1 MGDQNKNV
9 PRLRFPGYTDAWV
22 KCELGDVVKKIKSYS
37 LSRDV
42 ETDKHTGYKYIH
54 YGDIHTNVAG
64 YIDEES
70 ILPNIKADDFDIL
83 DAGDLI
89 VADASEDYQGIA
101 KPAVLVVKPTS
112 NVVAG
117 LHTIALRPTHSNS
130 IFLYYLLQTDLFKQ
144 FGKKAGTGMK
154 VFGITFSN
162 LSKFHTSF
170 PTEDE
175 QHKIGKFLH
184 SIDDLITVN
193 ERELN
198 KLKDLKKSYLEKM
211 FPKNGS
217 DIPEL
222 RFPGYADAWVKCTL
236 GDVLNYE
243 QPTKYIVDSADYN
256 DANPI
261 PVLTAGQSFILGYTD
276 EKSGIKVAT
285 PLVPVIIFD
294 DFTTSSHYVDF
305 SFKVK
310 SSAMKLLGLKK
321 ENYDF
326 YFIFNVLKN
335 INYIPESHER
345 HWISKFSK
353 LQVMLPNIKEQ
364 IKIGKFFKHLDNLIT
379 VNEHKQNKR
388 FSPAITRIF
397 HIIKNILRKIS
408 DMIQNKN
415 LAEEAFQEA
424 TVRGLTGKY
433 DNVKSWTAPDF
444 LDGTKHK
451 VTYQTLIDNWRHI
464 LNQQNTKELEGHDL
478 TDAEFQQVLSKVNTL
493 ENSYQAAKLLA
504 SENGVGKIDGIIRD
518 NNLAGVTHDSITLR
532 IFEKA
537 KVNGG
542 DTVYQ
547 LAREVWT
554 ENDRNRFDI
563 LLLINGL
570 PLINIEQKRVD
581 KNADE
586 AFGQFRRYYQD
597 GEYTNNFF
605 VFSQMM
611 VIMTD
616 IDTRYFATPK
626 TLEAFNPAFQFHWA
640 DSKNQSINS
649 MTDVV
654 KTLLRIP
661 MAHQM
666 VGDYLI
672 INEDTR
678 DSKNQYHM
686 LMRPYQVEALRAI
699 EYAAAGKD
707 IATHVP
713 HGGFVWHTT
722 GSGKTITSFKAA
734 LSLSK
739 TFDKVIFLL
748 DRKDLDAQT
757 SKNFKAYSQYETI
770 EVSDSP
776 HTHDLRESLSTSL
789 KGVVVATTFK
799 LNNVIKE
806 LQENGDDKSILKKR
820 MAVIVDEAHRTT
832 MGEMMQTIKSA
843 LRNTL
848 FFGFTG
854 TPLFDESN
862 TVGFVNEYSERMK
875 TTEDMFGKELHR
887 YTIDEAIKDKNVLG
901 FHVDYIDTGEIGSY
915 SLLKEKWLAHEKA
928 DPLNKRSDDELTR
941 YALQLENDRK
951 TDKDGINIGRAE
963 LEIVLEYHDEL
974 HIPQVVKSIIEN
986 WEKHSNGSVNGKKV
1000 SHKFNGLLTVALKQR
1015 VIAYYDEFKK
1025 QLAESNLKLNIM
1037 ATFSTGNENTDLGQ
1051 KDKDNLATIFQ
1062 DWHEMGHPLYQVDA
1076 TKLENGESGFF
1087 SDITA
1092 VFKNGGHAN
1101 NEKNIDLLIVA
1112 DRLLTGYDSKLLNT
1126 LYVDRYLKLQGL
1138 IQAYSRTNR
1147 IYGEDKEFGTIVN
1160 FQYPAKSR
1168 YALER
1173 ALKLYGSGGTS
1184 SRVIVDEYAVVVKQ
1198 MVPLFETLQESL
1210 AYPERWLDIKDVEPE
1225 QTDFI
1230 IAFRQVAKKLNLL
1243 QQYYE
1248 FDWLGT
1254 GIKALAFSE
1263 ETWLKYLGAYQNLKP
1278 KIEDGPEDEIADLV
1292 GGTQLIDTQ
1301 DITFSEIIRLIGKL
1315 TTPSGQLDQSDAN
1328 NAENERLIT
1337 DAIQKLRTF
1346 GDNDNAELLEKFMAD
1361 VVTVD
1366 KLDNHLSVADNYQ
1379 AFRIKT
1385 GQASLEAY
1393 AKTWA
1398 IDQKILLK
1406 VYQHYHVGDKVIN
1419 YLDELKS
1426 SNDYLKSDWYQ
1437 NPENATGGLPALR
1450 YKNDLEN
1457 DLLNYLFVTKSIYG
1471 EF

>member
-1 MGDQNKNV
+1 M
-9 PRLRFPGYTDAWV
+9 
-22 KCELGDVVKKIKSYS
+22 KCEFATFIERINISSDSDLIPKVEFEDIKSGMGYLNKDISRKFDDRKGTLFQPKDILFGKLRPYLKNWLFPDFTGVALGDFWVFRALNSNPEFAYVLIQSPKFQAIANDTAGTKMPRSDWKI
-37 LSRDV
+37 V
-42 ETDKHTGYKYIH
+42 
-54 YGDIHTNVAG
+54 
-64 YIDEES
+64 
-70 ILPNIKADDFDIL
+70 
-83 DAGDLI
+83 
-89 VADASEDYQGIA
+89 
-101 KPAVLVVKPTS
+101 
-112 NVVAG
+112 
-117 LHTIALRPTHSNS
+117 SNS
-130 IFLYYLLQTDLFKQ
+130 EFW
-144 FGKKAGTGMK
+144 MP
-154 VFGITFSN
+154 S
-162 LSKFHTSF
+162 
-170 PTEDE
+170 
-175 QHKIGKFLH
+175 
-184 SIDDLITVN
+184 
-193 ERELN
+193 
-198 KLKDLKKSYLEKM
+198 
-211 FPKNGS
+211 
-217 DIPEL
+217 
-222 RFPGYADAWVKCTL
+222 
-236 GDVLNYE
+236 
-243 QPTKYIVDSADYN
+243 
-256 DANPI
+256 
-261 PVLTAGQSFILGYTD
+261 
-276 EKSGIKVAT
+276 
-285 PLVPVIIFD
+285 
-294 DFTTSSHYVDF
+294 
-305 SFKVK
+305 
-310 SSAMKLLGLKK
+310 
-321 ENYDF
+321 
-326 YFIFNVLKN
+326 
-335 INYIPESHER
+335 
-345 HWISKFSK
+345 
-353 LQVMLPNIKEQ
+353 IKEQ
-364 IKIGKFFKHLDNLIT
+364 TKIGEFFKHLDNLIT

-397 HIIKNILRKIS
+397 YIIKNILRKIS

-433 DNVKSWTAPDF
+433 DNVKSWIAPDF

-605 VFSQMM
+605 AFSQMM

-649 MTDVV
+649 MADVV

-678 DSKNQYHM
+678 DSRNQYHM

-776 HTHDLRESLSTSL
+776 HTHDLRNSISTSL

-928 DPLNKRSDDELTR
+928 DPLNKRSDDELAC

-963 LEIVLEYHDEL
+963 LENVLEYHDEL
-974 HIPQVVKSIIEN
+974 HIPQVVKSIIDN
-986 WEKHSNGSVNGKKV
+986 WEKHSKGSVNGKKV
-1000 SHKFNGLLTVALKQR
+1000 SHKFNGLLTVARKQR

-1025 QLAESNLKLNIM
+1025 QLAESDLKLNIT

-1076 TKLENGESGFF
+1076 AKPDNGESGFF

-1147 IYGEDKEFGTIVN
+1147 IYEEDKEFGTIVN

-1173 ALKLYGSGGTS
+1173 ALKLYGSGGKS
-1184 SRVIVDEYAVVVKQ
+1184 SHVVVDEYVVVVKQ
-1198 MVPLFETLQESL
+1198 MVPLFESLHETLAQ
-1210 AYPERWLDIKDVEPE
+1210 PERWLDIKDLEPN
-1225 QTDFI
+1225 QSDFI
-1230 IAFRQVAKKLNLL
+1230 TAFKKVAKKLNLL

-1254 GIKALAFSE
+1254 GEKALAFSE
-1263 ETWLKYLGAYQNLKP
+1263 ETWLKYFGAYQNLKP
-1278 KIEDGPEDEIADLV
+1278 KIEGGPEDEIADLV
-1292 GGTQLIDTQ
+1292 GSTQLIDTQ

>member
-1 MGDQNKNV
+1 M
-9 PRLRFPGYTDAWV
+9 
-22 KCELGDVVKKIKSYS
+22 
-37 LSRDV
+37 
-42 ETDKHTGYKYIH
+42 
-54 YGDIHTNVAG
+54 
-64 YIDEES
+64 
-70 ILPNIKADDFDIL
+70 
-83 DAGDLI
+83 
-89 VADASEDYQGIA
+89 
-101 KPAVLVVKPTS
+101 
-112 NVVAG
+112 
-117 LHTIALRPTHSNS
+117 
-130 IFLYYLLQTDLFKQ
+130 
-144 FGKKAGTGMK
+144 
-154 VFGITFSN
+154 
-162 LSKFHTSF
+162 
-170 PTEDE
+170 
-175 QHKIGKFLH
+175 
-184 SIDDLITVN
+184 
-193 ERELN
+193 
-198 KLKDLKKSYLEKM
+198 
-211 FPKNGS
+211 
-217 DIPEL
+217 
-222 RFPGYADAWVKCTL
+222 KCTL
-236 GDVLNYE
+236 GDLMDVTSVKRIHQSDWRNSGVPFYRARDIVAFAKNEIISDPLFIDLARYE
-243 QPTKYIVDSADYN
+243 EYSIQSGKVESGNLLVTGVGTIGIPYLVKGTSPLYFKDGNIIWFKNKKLDGKYLYYSFTANSIQQFIHYSAGTGTVSTYTIDTGKKT
-256 DANPI
+256 PI
-261 PVLTAGQSFILGYTD
+261 F
-276 EKSGIKVAT
+276 E
-285 PLVPVIIFD
+285 PVID
-294 DFTTSSHYVDF
+294 
-305 SFKVK
+305 
-310 SSAMKLLGLKK
+310 
-321 ENYDF
+321 
-326 YFIFNVLKN
+326 
-335 INYIPESHER
+335 
-345 HWISKFSK
+345 
-353 LQVMLPNIKEQ
+353 EQ
-364 IKIGKFFKHLDNLIT
+364 YKIGTFFDKLDDLIT

-464 LNQQNTKELEGHDL
+464 LNQQNTKELERHDL

-493 ENSYQAAKLLA
+493 ENSYQAVKLLA

-605 VFSQMM
+605 AFSQMM

-626 TLEAFNPAFQFHWA
+626 TLEAFNPAFQFHWT

-649 MTDVV
+649 MADVV

-707 IATHVP
+707 VETHVP

-776 HTHDLRESLSTSL
+776 HTHDLRNSLSTSL

-806 LQENGDDKSILKKR
+806 LQENGDDKSIMKKR

-875 TTEDMFGKELHR
+875 TTEDMFGNELHR

-1076 TKLENGESGFF
+1076 AKPDNGESGFF

-1168 YALER
+1168 YALEK

-1184 SRVIVDEYAVVVKQ
+1184 SRVIVDEYEVVVKQ
-1198 MVPLFETLQESL
+1198 MVPLFEILQESL

-1254 GIKALAFSE
+1254 GTKALAFSE
-1263 ETWLKYLGAYQNLKP
+1263 EIWLKYLGAYQNLKP

-1385 GQASLEAY
+1385 GQDSLGAY

-1437 NPENATGGLPALR
+1437 NPENAMGGLPALR

>member
-1 MGDQNKNV
+1 M
-9 PRLRFPGYTDAWV
+9 
-22 KCELGDVVKKIKSYS
+22 KCELGEILIS
-37 LSRDV
+37 
-42 ETDKHTGYKYIH
+42 HGYKQYITEANINGN
-54 YGDIHTNVAG
+54 YPVIQQGDKPIVGYSDNDPFLDYDNVLLFGDHTL
-64 YIDEES
+64 S
-70 ILPNIKADDFDIL
+70 
-83 DAGDLI
+83 
-89 VADASEDYQGIA
+89 
-101 KPAVLVVKPTS
+101 
-112 NVVAG
+112 
-117 LHTIALRPTHSNS
+117 
-130 IFLYYLLQTDLFKQ
+130 LFKPREP
-144 FGKKAGTGMK
+144 FLLATD
-154 VFGITFSN
+154 GIKIISIENFDGEFTYYFLQKYN
-162 LSKFHTSF
+162 LKSEGYKRHFTIL
-170 PTEDE
+170 
-175 QHKIGKFLH
+175 K
-184 SIDDLITVN
+184 
-193 ERELN
+193 N
-198 KLKDLKKSYLEKM
+198 KSCF
-211 FPKNGS
+211 FPK
-217 DIPEL
+217 DIE
-222 RFPGYADAWVKCTL
+222 
-236 GDVLNYE
+236 E
-243 QPTKYIVDSADYN
+243 QT
-256 DANPI
+256 
-261 PVLTAGQSFILGYTD
+261 
-276 EKSGIKVAT
+276 
-285 PLVPVIIFD
+285 
-294 DFTTSSHYVDF
+294 
-305 SFKVK
+305 
-310 SSAMKLLGLKK
+310 
-321 ENYDF
+321 
-326 YFIFNVLKN
+326 
-335 INYIPESHER
+335 
-345 HWISKFSK
+345 
-353 LQVMLPNIKEQ
+353 
-364 IKIGKFFKHLDNLIT
+364 KIGKFFKHLDNLIT

-605 VFSQMM
+605 AFSQMM

-649 MTDVV
+649 MADVV

-707 IATHVP
+707 VETHVP

-776 HTHDLRESLSTSL
+776 HTHDLRNSLSTSL

-806 LQENGDDKSILKKR
+806 LQENGDDKSIMKKR

-875 TTEDMFGKELHR
+875 TTEDMFGNELHR

-1076 TKLENGESGFF
+1076 AKPDNGESGFF

-1168 YALER
+1168 YALEK

-1184 SRVIVDEYAVVVKQ
+1184 SRVIVDEYEVVVKQ
-1198 MVPLFETLQESL
+1198 MVPLFEILQESL

-1254 GIKALAFSE
+1254 GTKALAFSE
-1263 ETWLKYLGAYQNLKP
+1263 EIWLKYLGAYQNLKP

-1385 GQASLEAY
+1385 GQDSLGAY

-1437 NPENATGGLPALR
+1437 NPENAMGGLPALR

>member
-1 MGDQNKNV
+1 MNVDSPDLGGDLNARNKN
-9 PRLRFPGYTDAWV
+9 LRALIKLFADLDMAELQKTDV
-22 KCELGDVVKKIKSYS
+22 LGDAYEYLV
-37 LSRDV
+37 
-42 ETDKHTGYKYIH
+42 GQF
-54 YGDIHTNVAG
+54 GM
-64 YIDEES
+64 ES
-70 ILPNIKADDFDIL
+70 
-83 DAGDLI
+83 
-89 VADASEDYQGIA
+89 
-101 KPAVLVVKPTS
+101 
-112 NVVAG
+112 
-117 LHTIALRPTHSNS
+117 
-130 IFLYYLLQTDLFKQ
+130 
-144 FGKKAGTGMK
+144 GKKAGEFYTPRQVSEVMAQ
-154 VFGITFSN
+154 VITSTTD
-162 LSKFHTSF
+162 SIKTIYD
-170 PTEDE
+170 PTV
-175 QHKIGKFLH
+175 GSGSL
-184 SIDDLITVN
+184 LLTV
-193 ERELN
+193 
-198 KLKDLKKSYLEKM
+198 
-211 FPKNGS
+211 
-217 DIPEL
+217 
-222 RFPGYADAWVKCTL
+222 A
-236 GDVLNYE
+236 
-243 QPTKYIVDSADYN
+243 
-256 DANPI
+256 
-261 PVLTAGQSFILGYTD
+261 
-276 EKSGIKVAT
+276 
-285 PLVPVIIFD
+285 
-294 DFTTSSHYVDF
+294 
-305 SFKVK
+305 
-310 SSAMKLLGLKK
+310 
-321 ENYDF
+321 
-326 YFIFNVLKN
+326 
-335 INYIPESHER
+335 
-345 HWISKFSK
+345 
-353 LQVMLPNIKEQ
+353 
-364 IKIGKFFKHLDNLIT
+364 KHLDTENRTLLRYYGQEYNTATFNLTRMNLLLHGVQPDHMTINNGDT
-379 VNEHKQNKR
+379 LREDWPEDERNPQQSKQFDAVVMNPPYSHNWSKGDDSAYEQATLTDPRYQDYGALAPKTKADFAFLLHGLYHLDNEGTMAIVLPHGVLFRGGDEAMIRQNLLKRNQIDIIIGMPSTLFTNTSIPVIVMVLKKNRSNGDKVLIIDASDGFVKDGKQNKLR
-388 FSPAITRIF
+388 ERDIAKIVDTVKTRDEIPGFSHLASLDEIRENDWNLNIPSDF
-397 HIIKNILRKIS
+397 PCNYKDFYIIKNILRKIS

-605 VFSQMM
+605 AFSQMM

-661 MAHQM
+661 MAHQI

-678 DSKNQYHM
+678 DSRNQYHM

-757 SKNFKAYSQYETI
+757 SKDFKAYSQYETI

-776 HTHDLRESLSTSL
+776 HTHDLRNSLSTSL

-806 LQENGDDKSILKKR
+806 LQENGDDKSILKKI

-832 MGEMMQTIKSA
+832 MGEMMQTIKSS

-928 DPLNKRSDDELTR
+928 DPLNKRSDDELAR

-963 LEIVLEYHDEL
+963 LENVLEYHDEL

-986 WEKHSNGSVNGKKV
+986 WEKHSKGSVNGKKV
-1000 SHKFNGLLTVALKQR
+1000 SHKFNGLLTVARKQR

-1025 QLAESNLKLNIM
+1025 QLTESDLKLNIT

-1076 TKLENGESGFF
+1076 AKPDNGESGFF

-1126 LYVDRYLKLQGL
+1126 LYVDRFLKLQGL

-1198 MVPLFETLQESL
+1198 MMPLFETLQESL

-1254 GIKALAFSE
+1254 GTKALAFSE

-1315 TTPSGQLDQSDAN
+1315 TTPSGQLDTSDAN

-1346 GDNDNAELLEKFMAD
+1346 GDNDNTELLEKFMAD

-1385 GQASLEAY
+1385 GQDSLGAY
-1393 AKTWA
+1393 VKTWA

-1406 VYQHYHVGDKVIN
+1406 VYQYYHVGDKVIN

-1426 SNDYLKSDWYQ
+1426 SNDYLKSEWYQ

>member
-1 MGDQNKNV
+1 M
-9 PRLRFPGYTDAWV
+9 
-22 KCELGDVVKKIKSYS
+22 KCKLGDVGKTFTG
-37 LSRDV
+37 LSGKTK
-42 ETDKHTGYKYIH
+42 E
-54 YGDIHTNVAG
+54 
-64 YIDEES
+64 
-70 ILPNIKADDFDIL
+70 DF
-83 DAGDLI
+83 GHG
-89 VADASEDYQGIA
+89 E
-101 KPAVLVVKPTS
+101 
-112 NVVAG
+112 
-117 LHTIALRPTHSNS
+117 
-130 IFLYYLLQTDLFKQ
+130 
-144 FGKKAGTGMK
+144 
-154 VFGITFSN
+154 
-162 LSKFHTSF
+162 
-170 PTEDE
+170 
-175 QHKIGKFLH
+175 GKFVTYINVLKNPI
-184 SIDDLITVN
+184 SDLNELENVEIDDNQAQVN
-193 ERELN
+193 
-198 KLKDLKKSYLEKM
+198 Y
-211 FPKNGS
+211 
-217 DIPEL
+217 
-222 RFPGYADAWVKCTL
+222 
-236 GDVLNYE
+236 GDVL
-243 QPTKYIVDSADYN
+243 
-256 DANPI
+256 
-261 PVLTAGQSFILGYTD
+261 
-276 EKSGIKVAT
+276 
-285 PLVPVIIFD
+285 
-294 DFTTSSHYVDF
+294 FTTSSETPDEVGMSSVWLGKQDNIYLN
-305 SFKVK
+305 SFCFGYRPQLVFDYIYLAFMLRSPSIRNHFMLLAQGISRYNISKNK
-310 SSAMKLLGLKK
+310 AM
-321 ENYDF
+321 E
-326 YFIFNVLKN
+326 ISVP
-335 INYIPESHER
+335 IPE
-345 HWISKFSK
+345 
-353 LQVMLPNIKEQ
+353 LNEQ
-364 IKIGKFFKHLDNLIT
+364 TKIGEFFKHLDNLIT

-388 FSPAITRIF
+388 FSPVFIRIF
-397 HIIKNILRKIS
+397 YIIKNILRKIS

-605 VFSQMM
+605 AFSQMM

-649 MTDVV
+649 MTDIV

-928 DPLNKRSDDELTR
+928 DPLNKRSDDELAC

-963 LEIVLEYHDEL
+963 LENVLEYHDEL
-974 HIPQVVKSIIEN
+974 HIPQVVKSIIDN
-986 WEKHSNGSVNGKKV
+986 WEKHSKGSVNGKKV
-1000 SHKFNGLLTVALKQR
+1000 SHKFNGLLTVARKQR

-1025 QLAESNLKLNIM
+1025 QLAESSLKLNIT

-1076 TKLENGESGFF
+1076 AKPDNGESGFF

-1147 IYGEDKEFGTIVN
+1147 IYEEDKEFGTIVN

-1173 ALKLYGSGGTS
+1173 ALKLYGSGGKS
-1184 SRVIVDEYAVVVKQ
+1184 SHVVVDEYVVVVKQ
-1198 MVPLFETLQESL
+1198 MVPLFESLHETLAQ
-1210 AYPERWLDIKDVEPE
+1210 PERWLDIKDLEPN
-1225 QTDFI
+1225 QSDFI
-1230 IAFRQVAKKLNLL
+1230 TAFKKVAKKLNLL

-1254 GIKALAFSE
+1254 GEKALAFSE
-1263 ETWLKYLGAYQNLKP
+1263 ETWLKYFGAYQNLKP
-1278 KIEDGPEDEIADLV
+1278 KIEGGPENEIADLV
-1292 GGTQLIDTQ
+1292 GSTQLIDTQ

-1315 TTPSGQLDQSDAN
+1315 TTPSGQLDTSDAN

-1337 DAIQKLRTF
+1337 EAIQKLRTF

-1379 AFRIKT
+1379 AFRVKT
-1385 GQASLEAY
+1385 GQDSLGAY

-1398 IDQKILLK
+1398 VDQKILLK
-1406 VYQHYHVGDKVIN
+1406 VYQNYHVGDKVIN

-1437 NPENATGGLPALR
+1437 NPENAMGGLPALR

>member
-1 MGDQNKNV
+1 
-9 PRLRFPGYTDAWV
+9 V
-22 KCELGDVVKKIKSYS
+22 KCELKDVAEIYDGTHQTPKYQSHGIMF
-37 LSRDV
+37 LSV
-42 ETDKHTGYKYIH
+42 ENITNLSSKKYISQEAF
-54 YGDIHTNVAG
+54 DS
-64 YIDEES
+64 EFS
-70 ILPNIKADDFDIL
+70 I
-83 DAGDLI
+83 
-89 VADASEDYQGIA
+89 
-101 KPAVLVVKPTS
+101 
-112 NVVAG
+112 
-117 LHTIALRPTHSNS
+117 RP
-130 IFLYYLLQTDLFKQ
+130 
-144 FGKKAGTGMK
+144 
-154 VFGITFSN
+154 
-162 LSKFHTSF
+162 
-170 PTEDE
+170 
-175 QHKIGKFLH
+175 
-184 SIDDLITVN
+184 
-193 ERELN
+193 
-198 KLKDLKKSYLEKM
+198 EK
-211 FPKNGS
+211 
-217 DIPEL
+217 
-222 RFPGYADAWVKCTL
+222 
-236 GDVLNYE
+236 GDVLMTRIGDIGTANVVESE
-243 QPTKYIVDSADYN
+243 QPIAYYVSLALFKSTKL
-256 DANPI
+256 NP
-261 PVLTAGQSFILGYTD
+261 
-276 EKSGIKVAT
+276 
-285 PLVPVIIFD
+285 
-294 DFTTSSHYVDF
+294 
-305 SFKVK
+305 
-310 SSAMKLLGLKK
+310 
-321 ENYDF
+321 
-326 YFIFNVLKN
+326 YFLKN
-335 INYIPESHER
+335 SIHSPEMINDIWRRTLHIAFPKKINKNEIGNVSIYVPTID
-345 HWISKFSK
+345 
-353 LQVMLPNIKEQ
+353 EQ
-364 IKIGKFFKHLDNLIT
+364 TKIGYLFNSLDDLIT

-678 DSKNQYHM
+678 DSKNQYHI

>member
-1 MGDQNKNV
+1 M
-9 PRLRFPGYTDAWV
+9 
-22 KCELGDVVKKIKSYS
+22 KCELGEVANYRNGRAHEQSISDDGEYVVINSKFVSTSGLVRKYSMVQNEPLRNGEIVFVLSDVPNGKALARTFLVTEDNKYTLNQRIAGITPFENIDSY
-37 LSRDV
+37 
-42 ETDKHTGYKYIH
+42 
-54 YGDIHTNVAG
+54 
-64 YIDEES
+64 
-70 ILPNIKADDFDIL
+70 
-83 DAGDLI
+83 
-89 VADASEDYQGIA
+89 
-101 KPAVLVVKPTS
+101 
-112 NVVAG
+112 
-117 LHTIALRPTHSNS
+117 
-130 IFLYYLLQTDLFKQ
+130 FLYFLMNRHPYFTQFDDGVGQT
-144 FGKKAGTGMK
+144 
-154 VFGITFSN
+154 N
-162 LSKFHTSF
+162 LSKNDVENFEESY
-170 PTEDE
+170 PSGEE
-175 QHKIGKFLH
+175 QAKIG
-184 SIDDLITVN
+184 
-193 ERELN
+193 E
-198 KLKDLKKSYLEKM
+198 
-211 FPKNGS
+211 
-217 DIPEL
+217 
-222 RFPGYADAWVKCTL
+222 
-236 GDVLNYE
+236 
-243 QPTKYIVDSADYN
+243 
-256 DANPI
+256 
-261 PVLTAGQSFILGYTD
+261 
-276 EKSGIKVAT
+276 
-285 PLVPVIIFD
+285 
-294 DFTTSSHYVDF
+294 
-305 SFKVK
+305 
-310 SSAMKLLGLKK
+310 
-321 ENYDF
+321 
-326 YFIFNVLKN
+326 
-335 INYIPESHER
+335 
-345 HWISKFSK
+345 
-353 LQVMLPNIKEQ
+353 
-364 IKIGKFFKHLDNLIT
+364 FFKHLDDLIT

>member
-1 MGDQNKNV
+1 M
-9 PRLRFPGYTDAWV
+9 
-22 KCELGDVVKKIKSYS
+22 KCELGNVVSINSGRDYKHLSIGEIPVYGTGGYMLSVDDCLSKNKDAIGIGRKGTIDKPYILYAPFWTVDTLYYAIPVNGNDINFIHSIFQLVNWKQLDESTGVPS
-37 LSRDV
+37 LSKITINFV
-42 ETDKHTGYKYIH
+42 NAY
-54 YGDIHTNVAG
+54 VPCF
-64 YIDEES
+64 EE
-70 ILPNIKADDFDIL
+70 
-83 DAGDLI
+83 
-89 VADASEDYQGIA
+89 
-101 KPAVLVVKPTS
+101 
-112 NVVAG
+112 
-117 LHTIALRPTHSNS
+117 
-130 IFLYYLLQTDLFKQ
+130 QT
-144 FGKKAGTGMK
+144 
-154 VFGITFSN
+154 
-162 LSKFHTSF
+162 
-170 PTEDE
+170 
-175 QHKIGKFLH
+175 
-184 SIDDLITVN
+184 
-193 ERELN
+193 
-198 KLKDLKKSYLEKM
+198 
-211 FPKNGS
+211 
-217 DIPEL
+217 
-222 RFPGYADAWVKCTL
+222 
-236 GDVLNYE
+236 
-243 QPTKYIVDSADYN
+243 
-256 DANPI
+256 
-261 PVLTAGQSFILGYTD
+261 
-276 EKSGIKVAT
+276 
-285 PLVPVIIFD
+285 
-294 DFTTSSHYVDF
+294 
-305 SFKVK
+305 
-310 SSAMKLLGLKK
+310 
-321 ENYDF
+321 
-326 YFIFNVLKN
+326 
-335 INYIPESHER
+335 
-345 HWISKFSK
+345 
-353 LQVMLPNIKEQ
+353 
-364 IKIGKFFKHLDNLIT
+364 KIGKFFKQLDDLIT

>member
-1 MGDQNKNV
+1 MKYELSELAKFSKGRGYSKRDLVKAGY
-9 PRLRFPGYTDAWV
+9 PIILYGRLYTNYETTISTVTDTFVSADLNSI
-22 KCELGDVVKKIKSYS
+22 KSEIGDVIVPGSGETAEDI
-37 LSRDV
+37 SRAS
-42 ETDKHTGYKYIH
+42 TI
-54 YGDIHTNVAG
+54 DISG
-64 YIDEES
+64 I
-70 ILPNIKADDFDIL
+70 ILG
-83 DAGDLI
+83 GDLNI
-89 VADASEDYQGIA
+89 I
-101 KPAVLVVKPTS
+101 KPDKQVLD
-112 NVVAG
+112 
-117 LHTIALRPTHSNS
+117 S
-130 IFLYYLLQTDLFKQ
+130 IFLAITISNGSQQRELTKRAQGKSVVHLHNSDLERILVYLPSKNEQT
-144 FGKKAGTGMK
+144 
-154 VFGITFSN
+154 
-162 LSKFHTSF
+162 
-170 PTEDE
+170 
-175 QHKIGKFLH
+175 KIGNFF
-184 SIDDLITVN
+184 T
-193 ERELN
+193 
-198 KLKDLKKSYLEKM
+198 KLD
-211 FPKNGS
+211 
-217 DIPEL
+217 
-222 RFPGYADAWVKCTL
+222 
-236 GDVLNYE
+236 
-243 QPTKYIVDSADYN
+243 
-256 DANPI
+256 
-261 PVLTAGQSFILGYTD
+261 
-276 EKSGIKVAT
+276 KV
-285 PLVPVIIFD
+285 
-294 DFTTSSHYVDF
+294 
-305 SFKVK
+305 
-310 SSAMKLLGLKK
+310 
-321 ENYDF
+321 
-326 YFIFNVLKN
+326 
-335 INYIPESHER
+335 
-345 HWISKFSK
+345 
-353 LQVMLPNIKEQ
+353 
-364 IKIGKFFKHLDNLIT
+364 IT

-388 FSPAITRIF
+388 FSPAFTRIS

-605 VFSQMM
+605 AFSQMM

-649 MTDVV
+649 MTDIV

-748 DRKDLDAQT
+748 DRKDLDTQT

-928 DPLNKRSDDELTR
+928 DPLNKRSDDELAC

-963 LEIVLEYHDEL
+963 LENVLEYHDEL
-974 HIPQVVKSIIEN
+974 HIPQVVKSIIDN
-986 WEKHSNGSVNGKKV
+986 WEKHSKGSVNGKKV
-1000 SHKFNGLLTVALKQR
+1000 SHKFNGLLTVARKQR
-1015 VIAYYDEFKK
+1015 VIVYYDEFKK
-1025 QLAESNLKLNIM
+1025 QLAESSLKLNIT

-1076 TKLENGESGFF
+1076 AKPDNGESGFF

-1173 ALKLYGSGGTS
+1173 ALKLYGSGGKS
-1184 SRVIVDEYAVVVKQ
+1184 SHVVVDEYVVVVKQ
-1198 MVPLFETLQESL
+1198 MVPLFEALHETLAQ
-1210 AYPERWLDIKDVEPE
+1210 PERWLDIKDLEPN
-1225 QTDFI
+1225 QSDFI
-1230 IAFRQVAKKLNLL
+1230 TAFKKIAKKLNLL
-1243 QQYYE
+1243 HQYYE

-1254 GIKALAFSE
+1254 GEKALAFSE
-1263 ETWLKYLGAYQNLKP
+1263 ETWLKYFGAYQNLKP
-1278 KIEDGPEDEIADLV
+1278 KIEGGPEDEIADLV
-1292 GGTQLIDTQ
+1292 GSTQLIDTQ

-1315 TTPSGQLDQSDAN
+1315 TTPSGQLDQRDAN

-1337 DAIQKLRTF
+1337 EAIQKLRTF

-1379 AFRIKT
+1379 AFRVKT
-1385 GQASLEAY
+1385 GQDSLGAY

-1406 VYQHYHVGDKVIN
+1406 VYQNYHVGDKVIN

-1437 NPENATGGLPALR
+1437 NPENAMGGLPALR

>member
-9 PRLRFPGYTDAWV
+9 PRLRFPGYTDAWVKCTLGDVLNYEQPTKYIVDSADYNDANPIPVLTAGQSFILGYTDEKSGIKVATPLVPVIIFDDFTTSSHYVDFSFKVKSSAMKLLGLKKENYDFYFIFNVLKNINYIPESHERHWISKFSKLQVMLPNIKEQIKIGKFFKHLDNLITVNERELNKLKDLKKSYLEKMFPKNGSDIPELRFPGYADAWV

-184 SIDDLITVN
+184 SIDD
-193 ERELN
+193 
-198 KLKDLKKSYLEKM
+198 
-211 FPKNGS
+211 
-217 DIPEL
+217 
-222 RFPGYADAWVKCTL
+222 
-236 GDVLNYE
+236 
-243 QPTKYIVDSADYN
+243 
-256 DANPI
+256 
-261 PVLTAGQSFILGYTD
+261 
-276 EKSGIKVAT
+276 
-285 PLVPVIIFD
+285 
-294 DFTTSSHYVDF
+294 
-305 SFKVK
+305 
-310 SSAMKLLGLKK
+310 
-321 ENYDF
+321 
-326 YFIFNVLKN
+326 
-335 INYIPESHER
+335 
-345 HWISKFSK
+345 
-353 LQVMLPNIKEQ
+353 
-364 IKIGKFFKHLDNLIT
+364 LIT